1 MCVKWLQN
9 YGFLEYEAMFCLKN
23 RLGVED
29 WENVAIFAVMKKR
42 KVPHT
47 FVIVFFI
54 IVISA
59 VLTWSIPPGKY
70 VKQLVVDPQ
79 TGQCTDTVMKFYSME
94 ELGRMD
100 STAFQLL
107 RQTKEPSKSIDAKD
121 LQAEPQTWQVFSAF
135 YKGFVKQSDIIVFI
149 LIIGGAFW
157 IMNKSKAIDMGI
169 MSFLK
174 FTKRLERWK
183 LMRKIGVNNVVI
195 ILIMLL
201 FSLFGSVF
209 GMSEETIA
217 FALIIIP
224 LAVSMGYDSIVGL
237 CMVYVAAHIGFSG
250 AMLNP
255 FTIGIAQGIAGIPL
269 FTGIG
274 YRAICWAILTVVG
287 IIFVLWYANKV
298 KKNPQSSIMYDD
310 DAYWR
315 KSAEVKEEEL
325 ERYTPRKAWWVF
337 AFLTAILIV
346 FSVLYPMTT
355 LEIGNKAATLPL
367 LPIGTALFAL
377 LSVVTLRKTVHY
389 FVLTLLFATVYFL
402 VVGVLGYKWYIME
415 IASLFLVLGIASGL
429 AVDKS
434 ASDIAKLFL
443 EGMGDILSAAVIVG
457 LAGGIVIVLQ
467 DGGII
472 DTILY
477 GLSKSMSN
485 MGKIAS
491 AEIMYG
497 IQTLINI
504 VIPSGSAKAAI
515 TMPIMAPFSDLIG
528 ISRQATVVA
537 FQFGDGFTNMITP
550 TSGVLMAALG
560 VARIPW
566 EKWVRFIWKFIL
578 VLVVI
583 GALLLIP
590 TVTMDLAGF

>member
-1 MCVKWLQN
+1 
-9 YGFLEYEAMFCLKN
+9 
-23 RLGVED
+23 
-29 WENVAIFAVMKKR
+29 MKKR

-54 IVISA
+54 IVIAA
-59 VLTWSIPPGKY
+59 VLTWIIPPGKY
-70 VKQLVVDPQ
+70 VSEQVGDE
-79 TGQCTDTVMKFYSME
+79 TVMTFYYADQLPEGGPSTLRE
-94 ELGRMD
+94 ASGTAGLG
-100 STAFQLL
+100 TAEFH
-107 RQTKEPSKSIDAKD
+107 
-121 LQAEPQTWQVFSAF
+121 AEPQTWQVFSAF
-135 YKGFVKQSDIIVFI
+135 YKGFVKQGNIIVFI

-255 FTIGIAQGIAGIPL
+255 FTIGIAQGIAEIPL

-274 YRAICWAILTVVG
+274 YRAVCWAILTVVG

-298 KKNPQSSIMYDD
+298 KKNPQSSIMYED

-337 AFLTAILIV
+337 AFLTAVLIV

-355 LEIGNKAATLPL
+355 LKIGNSETTLPL
-367 LPIGTALFAL
+367 LPIGTAVFVL
-377 LSVVTLRKTVHY
+377 LSIITLRKTVHY

-402 VVGVLGYKWYIME
+402 VVGVLGYEWYIME

-434 ASDIAKLFL
+434 ARDIAKLFL

-457 LAGGIVIVLQ
+457 LAGGIVIILQ

>member
-1 MCVKWLQN
+1 
-9 YGFLEYEAMFCLKN
+9 
-23 RLGVED
+23 
-29 WENVAIFAVMKKR
+29 MKKR

-54 IVISA
+54 IVIAA
-59 VLTWSIPPGKY
+59 VLTWIIPPGKY
-70 VKQLVVDPQ
+70 VEEQVD
-79 TGQCTDTVMKFYSME
+79 GQTVMAFYYADQLPES
-94 ELGRMD
+94 GP
-100 STAFQLL
+100 ST
-107 RQTKEPSKSIDAKD
+107 PSTSSGTVSGISEFH
-121 LQAEPQTWQVFSAF
+121 AEPQTWQIFSAF
-135 YKGFVKQSDIIVFI
+135 YNGFVKQSNIIAFI

-157 IMNKSKAIDMGI
+157 IMNKSRAIDMGI
-169 MSFLK
+169 LSFLK
-174 FTKRLERWK
+174 FTKRLERSAWI
-183 LMRKIGVNNVVI
+183 RKIGVNNIVI
-195 ILIMLL
+195 VLVMLL

-217 FALIIIP
+217 FTLIIIP

-274 YRAICWAILTVVG
+274 YRAVCWAILTVVG
-287 IIFVLWYANKV
+287 IVFVLWYANKV
-298 KKNPQSSIMYDD
+298 KKAPNSSIMYNDD
-310 DAYWR
+310 VYWR
-315 KSAEVKEEEL
+315 KMAEVPEEEL
-325 ERYTPRKAWWVF
+325 ERYTPRKAWMVF
-337 AFLTAILIV
+337 AFLTVVLIV

-355 LEIGNKAATLPL
+355 LKIGNVERTLPL
-367 LPIGTALFAL
+367 LPIGTALFIL

-402 VVGVLGYKWYIME
+402 VVGVLGYGWYIME

-457 LAGGIVIVLQ
+457 LAGGIVIILQ
-467 DGGII
+467 DGGVI

-477 GLSKSMSN
+477 GLSRSMGGL
-485 MGKIAS
+485 GKVAS

-566 EKWVRFIWKFIL
+566 DKWVRFIWKFIL
-578 VLVVI
+578 VLIVI
-583 GALLLIP
+583 GGLLLIP

>member
-1 MCVKWLQN
+1 
-9 YGFLEYEAMFCLKN
+9 
-23 RLGVED
+23 
-29 WENVAIFAVMKKR
+29 MKKR

-54 IVISA
+54 IVIAA
-59 VLTWSIPPGKY
+59 VLTWIIPPGKY
-70 VKQLVVDPQ
+70 ISEQVGDE
-79 TGQCTDTVMKFYSME
+79 TVMTFYYA
-94 ELGRMD
+94 D
-100 STAFQLL
+100 QLP
-107 RQTKEPSKSIDAKD
+107 EAIGDNEFH
-121 LQAEPQTWQVFSAF
+121 AEPQTWQIFSAF
-135 YKGFVKQSDIIVFI
+135 YKGFVKQSNIIVFI

-169 MSFLK
+169 HSFLK
-174 FTKRLERWK
+174 FTKRLERSP
-183 LMRKIGVNNVVI
+183 LMQKIGVNNIVI

-255 FTIGIAQGIAGIPL
+255 FTIGIAQGIAEIPL

-274 YRAICWAILTVVG
+274 YRAVCWAILTVVG

-298 KKNPQSSIMYDD
+298 KKNPQSSIMYED

-325 ERYTPRKAWWVF
+325 ERYTPRKAWLVF
-337 AFLTAILIV
+337 VFLTAVLIV

-355 LEIGNKAATLPL
+355 LKIGNSETTLPL
-367 LPIGTALFAL
+367 LPIGTALFIL
-377 LSVVTLRKTVHY
+377 LSIITLRKTVHY

-402 VVGVLGYKWYIME
+402 VIGVLGYDWYIME

-457 LAGGIVIVLQ
+457 LAGGIVIILQ

-566 EKWVRFIWKFIL
+566 EKWVRFIWKFIF

-590 TVTMDLAGF
+590 TVTMELAGF

>member
-1 MCVKWLQN
+1 
-9 YGFLEYEAMFCLKN
+9 
-23 RLGVED
+23 
-29 WENVAIFAVMKKR
+29 MKKR

-54 IVISA
+54 IVIAA
-59 VLTWSIPPGKY
+59 VMTWIIPPGKY
-70 VKQLVVDPQ
+70 VETQADGESQMTFYYQDQMPQ
-79 TGQCTDTVMKFYSME
+79 EVAADF
-94 ELGRMD
+94 
-100 STAFQLL
+100 
-107 RQTKEPSKSIDAKD
+107 
-121 LQAEPQTWQVFSAF
+121 QAEPQTWQVFSALF
-135 YKGFVKQSDIIVFI
+135 KGFVKQSNIIVFI

-157 IMNKSKAIDMGI
+157 IMNKSRAIDTGI
-169 MSFLK
+169 YAFLR
-174 FTKRLERWK
+174 FTKRLEK
-183 LMRKIGVNNVVI
+183 NSFFRKIGVNNI
-195 ILIMLL
+195 IIVLVMIL

-217 FALIIIP
+217 FTLIVIP
-224 LAVSMGYDSIVGL
+224 LAISMGYDSIVGV

-255 FTIGIAQGIAGIPL
+255 FTIGIAQGIADIPL

-274 YRAICWAILTVVG
+274 YRAVCWVILTIVG
-287 IIFVLWYANKV
+287 IVFVLIYANRV

-315 KSAEVKEEEL
+315 NLGGQNAEEITY
-325 ERYTPRKAWWVF
+325 YTPKKAWFVYGF
-337 AFLTAILIV
+337 IAIVLIV
-346 FSVLYPMTT
+346 FAILYPTST
-355 LEIGNKAATLPL
+355 LKIGNKSTTLCL
-367 LPIGTALFAL
+367 LPIGAAVFAVLGFFAL
-377 LSVVTLRKTVHY
+377 RKSVHY
-389 FVLTLLFATVYFL
+389 FILTMLFGTVYYL
-402 VVGVLGYKWYIME
+402 IVGVLGYDWYIME
-415 IASLFLVLGIASGL
+415 IASLFLFMGIASGL
-429 AVDKS
+429 SIDKS
-434 ASDIAKLFL
+434 ASDIAKLFV

-457 LAGGIVIVLQ
+457 LAGGIVIILQ

-477 GLSKSMSN
+477 GLSKSMHNAGQIVSV
-485 MGKIAS
+485 
-491 AEIMYG
+491 EIMYA

-528 ISRQATVVA
+528 ISRQSTVMA

-550 TSGVLMAALG
+550 TSGVLIATLG

-566 EKWVRFIWKFIL
+566 EKWVKFIWKFIL
-578 VLVVI
+578 VLIVI

-590 TVTMDLAGF
+590 TVTMELAGF

>member
-1 MCVKWLQN
+1 
-9 YGFLEYEAMFCLKN
+9 
-23 RLGVED
+23 
-29 WENVAIFAVMKKR
+29 MKKR

-54 IVISA
+54 IVIAA
-59 VLTWSIPPGKY
+59 VLTWIIPPGKY
-70 VKQLVVDPQ
+70 VSELVGDE
-79 TGQCTDTVMKFYSME
+79 TVMTFYYADQLNE
-94 ELGRMD
+94 AGP
-100 STAFQLL
+100 STGSGTSTF
-107 RQTKEPSKSIDAKD
+107 T
-121 LQAEPQTWQVFSAF
+121 AEPQTWQVFSAF
-135 YKGFVKQSDIIVFI
+135 YKGFVKQSNIIVFI

-174 FTKRLERWK
+174 FTKRLERNK
-183 LMRKIGVNNVVI
+183 LMQKIGVNNIVI

-255 FTIGIAQGIAGIPL
+255 FTIGIAQGIAEIPL

-274 YRAICWAILTVVG
+274 YRAVCWAILTVVG
-287 IIFVLWYANKV
+287 IVFVLWYANKV
-298 KKNPQSSIMYDD
+298 KKNPQSSIMYED

-337 AFLTAILIV
+337 AFLTAVLIV

-355 LEIGNKAATLPL
+355 LKIGNSTATLPL
-367 LPIGTALFAL
+367 LPVGTALFAL
-377 LSVVTLRKTVHY
+377 LSVITLRKTVHY

-402 VVGVLGYKWYIME
+402 VIGVLGYDWYIMDYDWYIME

-429 AVDKS
+429 SVDKS

-566 EKWVRFIWKFIL
+566 EKWVRFIWKFTHPVGKVGTFHLEVYPCVGRHWRFAADSYRDYGFGGIL
-578 VLVVI
+578 K
-583 GALLLIP
+583 LIQCP
-590 TVTMDLAGF
+590 LQFWKKASTY

>member
-1 MCVKWLQN
+1 
-9 YGFLEYEAMFCLKN
+9 
-23 RLGVED
+23 
-29 WENVAIFAVMKKR
+29 MKKH

-47 FVIVFFI
+47 FVIVLCI
-54 IVISA
+54 IVIAA
-59 VLTWSIPPGKY
+59 VLTWIIPPGKY
-70 VKQLVVDPQ
+70 VSEQVGDE
-79 TGQCTDTVMKFYSME
+79 TVMTFYYADQLNE
-94 ELGRMD
+94 VGP
-100 STAFQLL
+100 STGSGTSTFN
-107 RQTKEPSKSIDAKD
+107 
-121 LQAEPQTWQVFSAF
+121 AEPQTWQVFSAF
-135 YKGFVKQSDIIVFI
+135 YKGFVKQSNIIVFI

-174 FTKRLERWK
+174 FTKRLERNK
-183 LMRKIGVNNVVI
+183 LMQKVGVNNIVI

-255 FTIGIAQGIAGIPL
+255 FTIGIAQGIAEIPL

-274 YRAICWAILTVVG
+274 YRAVCWAILTVVG

-298 KKNPQSSIMYDD
+298 KKNPQSSIMYED

-337 AFLTAILIV
+337 AFLTAVLIV

-355 LEIGNKAATLPL
+355 LKIGNNETTLPL
-367 LPIGTALFAL
+367 LPIGTAVFVL
-377 LSVVTLRKTVHY
+377 LSVLTLRKTVHY

-402 VVGVLGYKWYIME
+402 VVGVLGYEWYIME

-528 ISRQATVVA
+528 ISRQSTVVA

-578 VLVVI
+578 VLIVL

-590 TVTMDLAGF
+590 TVTMELAGF

>member
-1 MCVKWLQN
+1 
-9 YGFLEYEAMFCLKN
+9 
-23 RLGVED
+23 
-29 WENVAIFAVMKKR
+29 MKKR

-54 IVISA
+54 IVIAA
-59 VLTWSIPPGKY
+59 VLTWIIPPGKY
-70 VKQLVVDPQ
+70 VQEQV
-79 TGQCTDTVMKFYSME
+79 GGETVMKFYY
-94 ELGRMD
+94 
-100 STAFQLL
+100 ANQLP
-107 RQTKEPSKSIDAKD
+107 EAVGDNGFHP
-121 LQAEPQTWQVFSAF
+121 EPQTWQVFSAF
-135 YKGFVKQSDIIVFI
+135 YKGFVKQGNIIVFI

-157 IMNKSKAIDMGI
+157 IMNKSRAIDMGI
-169 MSFLK
+169 LSFLK
-174 FTKRLERWK
+174 FTKRLERCA
-183 LMRKIGVNNVVI
+183 LMRKIGVNNIVI
-195 ILIMLL
+195 ILVMLL

-217 FALIIIP
+217 FTLIIIP

-255 FTIGIAQGIAGIPL
+255 FTIGIAQGIADIPL

-274 YRAICWAILTVVG
+274 YRVVCWAILTVVG
-287 IIFVLWYANKV
+287 IVFVLLYARKV
-298 KKNPQSSIMYDD
+298 KKNPQSSIMYEN

-315 KSAEVKEEEL
+315 KMAEVPDEEM
-325 ERYTPRKAWWVF
+325 ERHTPRKAWFVF
-337 AFLTAILIV
+337 AFLTAVLMT
-346 FSVLYPMTT
+346 FSILYPQTT
-355 LEIGNKAATLPL
+355 LKIGNSEATLPL
-367 LPIGTALFAL
+367 LPIGTAVFVL
-377 LSVVTLRKTVHY
+377 LSIFTLRKTVHY

-402 VVGVLGYKWYIME
+402 VIGVLGYEWYIME

-457 LAGGIVIVLQ
+457 LAGGIVIILQ

-477 GLSKSMSN
+477 GLSRSMSD

-566 EKWVRFIWKFIL
+566 DKWVRFIWKFIL

-583 GALLLIP
+583 GGILLIP
-590 TVTMDLAGF
+590 TVTMSLSVF